1 MSDAE
6 LRYEVRG
13 NAAWLTIDRE
23 ASRNSLSPA
32 VIDAFQARL
41 ADAEADD
48 AVRAVCVTG
57 AGGKVFCSGADLS
70 AAFGGDDPAAGPRA
84 YARLLRR
91 IVSFP
96 KPTVARVAGHCM
108 GGGVGLMLACDLAYA
123 AEGVRIATPEVK
135 VGLFPM
141 MVAPL
146 LLRHVP
152 RKRALEMMLTAEPVP
167 APEAERIGL
176 VTRAV
181 PDAQLDAVVG
191 SALAAVG
198 ANAPVAI
205 RMGKRAIG
213 ELESDALGEAVER
226 MSGKL
231 LDLLATEDA
240 AEGLSAFLSK
250 RPPEWK
256 GR

>member
-13 NAAWLTIDRE
+13 NAAWLTLDRE
-23 ASRNSLSPA
+23 ASRNSLSPE
-32 VIDAFQARL
+32 VIERFQARL
-41 ADAEADD
+41 AEAEADD

-57 AGGKVFCSGADLS
+57 AGDKVFCSGADLS

-91 IVSFP
+91 VLAFP

-108 GGGVGLMLACDLAYA
+108 GGGVGLMLACDVAYA
-123 AEGVRIATPEVK
+123 REGVRIATPEVK

-152 RKRALEMMLTAEPVP
+152 RKRALEMMLTAQPVM

-176 VTRAV
+176 VTRTV
-181 PDAQLDAVVG
+181 PDGQLDAAVEA
-191 SALAAVG
+191 ALAAVG

-205 RMGKRAIG
+205 RMGKAAIG
-213 ELESDALGEAVER
+213 ELEADALGEAIER
-226 MSGKL
+226 LSGRL
-231 LDLLATEDA
+231 LDLLSTEDA
-240 AEGLSAFLSK
+240 AEGLSAFLGK
-250 RPPEWK
+250 RPPRWT